1 MVYRFVYTTVQ
12 QVHLPYWLQS
22 QREKMTRKWV
32 LVFQTLIKKVFS
44 LCYLCCLRSEA
55 QGQHINT
62 TIAKSCAFCHNLY
75 YWTTNTCCNNYFY
88 FLRWQ
93 RIIFFLFVIV
103 VYCFSL
109 YFYSYDF
116 FHLEDVVRS
125 EEGVKLIFPE
135 WPFQFFLIV
144 RNNVGR

>member
-1 MVYRFVYTTVQ
+1 MVYRFVYTNVQ

-93 RIIFFLFVIV
+93 RIIFFLFITV

-109 YFYSYDF
+109 YFYSWF
-116 FHLEDVVRS
+116 FSLGRCSEVR
-125 EEGVKLIFPE
+125 
-135 WPFQFFLIV
+135 
-144 RNNVGR
+144 GRSKTNFSWMTISVFSNCQK